1 MLTAR
6 FLALTAGLMAFSA
19 ITAAQT
25 QPGHEGH
32 DHGPT
37 PMKEVPAANQPHG
50 TMEAIPLPAGSPL
63 LFEKTLHDFGKI
75 PDTTPVTYDF
85 KFKNTSDQVV
95 KIVKVTASCGCTTTK
110 SKEVIQPGEES
121 SITATFNPQG
131 RSGREAKS
139 ITVELDHPTVR
150 NIHLTAVAYVQK
162 RVLIEPPALFMGEVP
177 HGKGAK
183 QEISISGRNADFKVT
198 SARMENPHYTLEELG
213 HDAVEVEGDTLQR
226 YRYRITLKDTA
237 PIGNQ
242 QASATFT
249 TNDPQY
255 PTTQVTAMAQVAGPI
270 RVMPERLPVRYS
282 GAGQAWVAE
291 VNLEPRENRPFKV
304 LSASV
309 DPASAP
315 MNVVIDV
322 APGRPGSKALY
333 RVRVAGTTPGSLA
346 EVRGNVVVKTD
357 LPDQAEIVLPFLPLQ
372 VAAPAVPTAA
382 PSLQGGAVIKPP
394 TTGTLGPARPIERP
408 VERPR

>member
-1 MLTAR
+1 MTTARLLVLAAGMMLT
-6 FLALTAGLMAFSA
+6 TANAGYA
-19 ITAAQT
+19 

-37 PMKEVPAANQPHG
+37 PVKEVPAANQPHG
-50 TMEAIPLPAGSPL
+50 TMEAIPLPAGSPFQ
-63 LFEKTLHDFGKI
+63 FEKTLHDFGKI

-85 KFKNTSDQVV
+85 KFTNTSDQAV

-110 SKEVIQPGEES
+110 SKEIIQPGEES

-162 RVLIEPPALFMGEVP
+162 RVMIEPPALFMGEVP
-177 HGKGAK
+177 QGKGAK
-183 QEISISGRNADFKVT
+183 QDISISGRNADFKVT
-198 SARMENPHYTLEELG
+198 SARLENPNYTLEELG
-213 HDAVEVEGDTLQR
+213 HDTVEVEGDTLQR
-226 YRYRITLKDTA
+226 YRYRVTLKAEA

-270 RVMPERLPVRYS
+270 RVMPERLPVRFS
-282 GAGQAWVAE
+282 GPGQAWVAD

-304 LSASV
+304 LSVSV
-309 DPASAP
+309 DQASTP
-315 MNVVIDV
+315 MNVVVDV
-322 APGRPGSKALY
+322 SPGRPGSKALY

-357 LPDQAEIVLPFLPLQ
+357 LPDQAEIVLPFLALQ
-372 VAAPAVPTAA
+372 VAAPTQPTLQGSA
-382 PSLQGGAVIKPP
+382 PSRPALGGTIQPGPVIK
-394 TTGTLGPARPIERP
+394 RPQ
-408 VERPR
+408 